1 MNNPYDL
8 HRWSKHYREE
18 ALQEAQRQH
27 LIERARAAERGRA
40 GRGEQRPSGGRVGV
54 VASLG
59 EARGVVGARTGSG
72 IVSSE
77 EVGRYEPP

>member
-40 GRGEQRPSGGRVGV
+40 GRGEQRPSGGTL
-54 VASLG
+54 ASLLHWAG
-59 EARGVVGARTGSG
+59 LTG
-72 IVSSE
+72 
-77 EVGRYEPP
+77 

>member
-27 LIERARAAERGRA
+27 LIERARATERGRA
-40 GRGEQRPSGGRVGV
+40 GRGEQRPSRGAL
-54 VASLG
+54 ASLLHWAG
-59 EARGVVGARTGSG
+59 LAG
-72 IVSSE
+72 
-77 EVGRYEPP
+77 

>member
-27 LIERARAAERGRA
+27 LIERPREAGPVAANSAPR
-40 GRGEQRPSGGRVGV
+40 
-54 VASLG
+54 
-59 EARGVVGARTGSG
+59 GAR
-72 IVSSE
+72 
-77 EVGRYEPP
+77 